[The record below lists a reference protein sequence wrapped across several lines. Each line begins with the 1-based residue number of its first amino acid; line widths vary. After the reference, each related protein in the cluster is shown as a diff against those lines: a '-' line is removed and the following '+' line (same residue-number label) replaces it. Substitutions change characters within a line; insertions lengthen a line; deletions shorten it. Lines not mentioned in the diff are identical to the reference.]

1 MTRAIKYLE
10 KKFGDLTFG
19 QLVWSHRKSEEMT
32 QSELAECLGLS
43 KQYVSQLENGTRFA
57 SVEQA
62 VRLAEVFEMSPEIF
76 VVRALQ
82 DQVDKAGVHLTI
94 RSA

>member
-10 KKFGDLTFG
+10 KKYGDLTFG
-19 QLVWSHRKSEEMT
+19 RLVWSHRKSEEMT
-32 QSELAECLGLS
+32 QSELAECLGVS
-43 KQYVSQLENGTRFA
+43 KQYISQLENGTRFA

-82 DQVDKAGVHLTI
+82 DQVDKAGVQLTI
-94 RSA
+94 KSA